1 MDSYDRNK
9 VQEMILASEKRL
21 RRDFEIVVGNQKIIV
36 DALSRIGTAVAELSV
51 EVKAIRRD
59 LAPQLD
65 KPKLG
70 APLKRQAKP

>member
-21 RRDFEIVVGNQKIIV
+21 RRDFEVVVGNQKIIV
-36 DALSRIGTAVAELSV
+36 DALNRIGAAVAELSS

-59 LAPQLD
+59 MNPQLD
-65 KPKLG
+65 KPLRLP
-70 APLKRQAKP
+70 APKKEG

>member
-21 RRDFEIVVGNQKIIV
+21 RRDFEVVVGNQKIIV
-36 DALSRIGTAVAELSV
+36 DALNRIGTAVAELSA

-59 LAPQLD
+59 MNPQLD
-65 KPKLG
+65 KPVKLPQPKKEG
-70 APLKRQAKP
+70 

>member
-21 RRDFEIVVGNQKIIV
+21 RRDFEVVVGNQKIIA
-36 DALSRIGTAVAELSV
+36 DALNRIGTAVAELSA

-59 LAPQLD
+59 MNPQLD
-65 KPKLG
+65 KPLRLP
-70 APLKRQAKP
+70 APKKEG

>member
-21 RRDFEIVVGNQKIIV
+21 HRNFEIVVGNQKLIA
-36 DALSRIGTAVAELSV
+36 DALNRIGDAVAELSA

-59 LAPQLD
+59 MNPQLD
-65 KPKLG
+65 KPVRLPSPNKGL
-70 APLKRQAKP
+70 

>member
-21 RRDFEIVVGNQKIIV
+21 RRDFEVVVGNQKIIV
-36 DALSRIGTAVAELSV
+36 DALNRIGAAVAGLSS

-59 LAPQLD
+59 MNPQLD
-65 KPKLG
+65 KPARLPQPKKEG
-70 APLKRQAKP
+70 

>member
-21 RRDFEIVVGNQKIIV
+21 RHDFEVVVGNQKIIA
-36 DALSRIGTAVAELSV
+36 DALNRIGTAVAELSA

-59 LAPQLD
+59 MNPQLD
-65 KPKLG
+65 KPLRLP
-70 APLKRQAKP
+70 APKKEG